1 MDGELW
7 RELKGELMEAL
18 GGQNHT
24 SDEELYEMIDER
36 ILEYGQAKYIPLKE
50 RVALRNGLFDSFR
63 RLGVLQELVD
73 DREVTEIMVN
83 GPDKIFVER
92 KGRVEQWGKGFE
104 SVEQLEDMIQQIVSR
119 VNRIVNVSRPVADA
133 RLPDGSRVHIVL
145 PPIALDG
152 PVVTV
157 RKFPD
162 PITMETLIRTG
173 SLSAEAA
180 AFLRK
185 LVAAG
190 YNIFISGGTN
200 SGKST
205 FLNALTA
212 CIPPEE
218 RLITVEDSAEL
229 QIRSIPNL
237 VRLETRG
244 PNAEGEGA
252 VTIADLIRA
261 ALRMNPDRI
270 IVGEVRG
277 KEALDMVTAMNTGHD
292 GSLSTGHGNSPG
304 DMLSRLETMMLMGAE
319 LPLAAIRSQ
328 LASALDILVH
338 LGRLRDRSRRVL
350 SIVEVMGYEEGEIRL
365 NSLYE
370 FEEERGTGTGAQ
382 AGTGTQTGP
391 GTGPD
396 SAVSGSLKR
405 TGTLKNTEKLRA
417 AGIIL

>member
-104 SVEQLEDMIQQIVSR
+104 SAEQLEDMIQQIVSR

-157 RKFPD
+157 RKFPE

-173 SLSAEAA
+173 SVSAEAA

-370 FEEERGTGTGAQ
+370 FEEERGERTGAQ
-382 AGTGTQTGP
+382 AGTGTQ
-391 GTGPD
+391 TGPD

>member
-7 RELKGELMEAL
+7 KELKGELMEAL

-24 SDEELYEMIDER
+24 SDDELYEMIDER

-92 KGRVEQWGKGFE
+92 KGRVEQWDKGFE
-104 SVEQLEDMIQQIVSR
+104 STEQLEDMIQQIVSR

-157 RKFPD
+157 RKFPE

-173 SLSAEAA
+173 SVSADAA

-212 CIPPEE
+212 CIPAEE

-229 QIRSIPNL
+229 QICSIPNL

-350 SIVEVMGYEEGEIRL
+350 SIMEVMGYEEGEIRL

-370 FEEERGTGTGAQ
+370 FEEEQGPGTGTRA
-382 AGTGTQTGP
+382 

-405 TGTLKNTEKLRA
+405 TGTLQNAEKLRA
-417 AGIIL
+417 AGIML